1 MLRLD
6 EKTMDIFVNG
16 ITLATEEDLVACIS
30 GVEELLG
37 MLQHAQKKGV
47 QVYADHRE
55 RKRQD
60 KDPWP
65 FIRYRL
71 SDKKWRT
78 AVAPKAKEAGS
89 WK

>member
-1 MLRLD
+1 MIRLD
-6 EKTMDIFVNG
+6 EKTMDVFVNG
-16 ITLATEEDLVACIS
+16 ITLATEVDLDACIS

-37 MLQHAQKKGV
+37 MLKHAKKEGK

-55 RKRQD
+55 RQRD
-60 KDPWP
+60 GKDPWH

-71 SDKKWRT
+71 SDRAFRT